1 MLFFLTIVV
10 YVAVMLG
17 VGIWKSRTTKTQ
29 DDFMVAGRTVS
40 TWFLVGTLV
49 CTWIGSGSLFG
60 GAGLAFREGIG
71 DLWMSAGAWVGIV
84 LVYFLAHRVRRI
96 AQYTVADIL
105 EKRYTPL
112 ARVLGTLTVIVA
124 YMAIAGYQFR
134 GAGRLLHL
142 VTEDVPGVPHI
153 SVETGRLLACVL
165 VIVFTLLAGMVSI
178 VSIDIF
184 NGGLMVLGVLIGLPL
199 ALAAVGGWDTVA
211 ATVPATHFAVFGQH
225 GPVWAF
231 GVFFPTFFLLLG
243 ESSMYQK
250 FFAAKDER
258 SARRAVL
265 GMVVG
270 VVVIETSLALLAV
283 VGAGKYWNVA
293 PFRGG
298 DGTLDVPVTET
309 IVLYIAR
316 HDLPVLAGCLLLGA
330 AMAIIFSTANTFLM
344 IPSTNLARDIY
355 QRFLHP
361 SATEKQVVLFQR
373 IMIVVVGL
381 TAYLL
386 ASQFTSILQMAFTAY
401 TMVGAGLTPALL
413 AAFLWKRVTAAGGT
427 ASIAAGMLVTTFIT
441 WRQEALTAWL
451 RSSWGFT
458 GDVTEYMIYPAVLA
472 SVFCLVVVSLLT
484 PPPPPEKWKPFVE
497 EPAPAR

>member
-1 MLFFLTIVV
+1 MLFFATIVI
-10 YVAVMLG
+10 YVAVLLG
-17 VGIWKSRTTKTQ
+17 VGVWKSRTTKTQ
-29 DDFMVAGRTVS
+29 EDFMVAGRRVS
-40 TWFLVGTLV
+40 TWFLVGTLI

-71 DLWMSAGAWVGIV
+71 DLWMSAGAWLGIV
-84 LVYFLAHRVRRI
+84 IVYFLAHRVRRI
-96 AQYTVADIL
+96 AQFTVADIL
-105 EKRYTPL
+105 ETRYTPL
-112 ARVLGTLTVIVA
+112 AQILGTLTVIVA

-134 GAGRLLHL
+134 GAGRLLNL
-142 VTEDVPGVPHI
+142 VTQDLPGGLPEI
-153 SVETGRLLACVL
+153 SVEQGRLISCAL

-184 NGGLMVLGVLIGLPL
+184 NGILMILGVLIALPL
-199 ALAAVGGWDTVA
+199 ALAAVGGWGQVA

-270 VVVIETSLALLAV
+270 VVIIETTLALLAV
-283 VGAGKYWNVA
+283 VGAGKYWNLA
-293 PFRGG
+293 PFRSP
-298 DGTLDVPVTET
+298 DGTLDTAVTET
-309 IVLYIAR
+309 IILYLAR

-330 AMAIIFSTANTFLM
+330 GMAIIFSTANTFLM
-344 IPSTNLARDIY
+344 IPSTNLTRDIY
-355 QRFLHP
+355 QRFWNP
-361 SATEKQVVLFQR
+361 GATEKQVVRFQR
-373 IMIVVVGL
+373 IMIVVVGV

-386 ASQFTSILQMAFTAY
+386 ATKFTTILQMAFTAY

-413 AAFLWKRVTAAGGT
+413 AAFLWKRVTPAGGT
-427 ASIAAGMLVTTFIT
+427 ASIAAGMLVTIAIT
-441 WRQEALTAWL
+441 WQQGALSAWL
-451 RSSWGFT
+451 TGRWGRPV
-458 GDVTEYMIYPAVLA
+458 DVTEYMIYPAVTASLA
-472 SVFCLVVVSLLT
+472 CLVVVSLLT
-484 PPPPPEKWKPFVE
+484 PPSPEERWKPFLQ
-497 EPAPAR
+497 

>member
-1 MLFFLTIVV
+1 MLFFATIVI
-10 YVAVMLG
+10 YVAVLLG
-17 VGIWKSRTTKTQ
+17 VGVWKSRTTKTQ

-40 TWFLVGTLV
+40 TWFLVGTLI

-84 LVYFLAHRVRRI
+84 IVYFLAHRVRRI

-112 ARVLGTLTVIVA
+112 ARILGTATVIVA

-134 GAGRLLHL
+134 GAGRLLNL
-142 VTEDVPGVPHI
+142 VTADLPGGLPQI
-153 SVETGRLLACVL
+153 SVEQGRLLSCAL

-184 NGGLMVLGVLIGLPL
+184 NGILMIVGVLLALPL
-199 ALAAVGGWDTVA
+199 ALSAVGGWGVVA
-211 ATVPATHFAVFGQH
+211 ATVPATHFALFGAH

-250 FFAAKDER
+250 FFAARDET

-270 VVVIETSLALLAV
+270 VVIIETTLALLAV
-283 VGAGKYWNVA
+283 VGAGKYWNLP
-293 PFRGG
+293 PFRGP
-298 DGTLDVPVTET
+298 DGSLDTAATET
-309 IVLYIAR
+309 IILFLAR

-330 AMAIIFSTANTFLM
+330 GMAIIFSTANTFLM
-344 IPSTNLARDIY
+344 IPATNLARDIY
-355 QRFLHP
+355 HLFLNP
-361 SATEKQVVLFQR
+361 AATETQVVRFQR
-373 IMIVVVGL
+373 IMIVVVGVL
-381 TAYLL
+381 AYLL
-386 ASQFTSILQMAFTAY
+386 ATKFTTILQMAFTAY

-413 AAFLWKRVTAAGGT
+413 AAFLWKRVTPAGGT
-427 ASIAAGMLVTTFIT
+427 SSIAAGMLVTVLIT
-441 WRQEALTAWL
+441 WKQDALSAWL
-451 RSSWGFT
+451 GGFWGHPV
-458 GDVTEYMIYPAVLA
+458 DVTEYMIYPAVIA
-472 SVFCLVVVSLLT
+472 SLLSLVVVSLLT
-484 PPPPPEKWKPFVE
+484 PPSPEERWKPFL
-497 EPAPAR
+497 

>member
-1 MLFFLTIVV
+1 MLFFATIVL
-10 YVAVMLG
+10 YVGVLLG
-17 VGIWKSRTTKTQ
+17 VGVWKSRTTKTQ
-29 DDFMVAGRTVS
+29 DDFMVAGRSVS
-40 TWFLVGTLV
+40 TWYLVGTLI

-84 LVYFLAHRVRRI
+84 IVYFLAHRVRRI

-112 ARVLGTLTVIVA
+112 ARILGTLTVIVA

-134 GAGRLLHL
+134 GAGRLINLATQDL
-142 VTEDVPGVPHI
+142 PGMPPI
-153 SVETGRLLACVL
+153 PVETGRLIACVA

-178 VSIDIF
+178 VAIDIF
-184 NGGLMVLGVLIGLPL
+184 NGILMLVGVLLALPL
-199 ALAAVGGWDTVA
+199 ALSAVGGWHQVV
-211 ATVPATHFAVFGQH
+211 ATVPPTHFAPFGQH

-270 VVVIETSLALLAV
+270 VVIIETSLALLAV
-283 VGAGKYWNVA
+283 IGAGKYWNVA
-293 PFRGG
+293 PFREANGS
-298 DGTLDVPVTET
+298 LDIATSET
-309 IVLYIAR
+309 IILYLAR

-330 AMAIIFSTANTFLM
+330 GMAIIFSTANTFLM

-355 QRFLHP
+355 QRFLKP
-361 SATEKQVVLFQR
+361 KASEAQVVLFQR
-373 IMIVVVGL
+373 AMIVVVGV

-386 ASQFTSILQMAFTAY
+386 ATRFTSILQMAFTAY

-413 AAFLWKRVTAAGGT
+413 AAFLWKRVTPAGGT
-427 ASIAAGMLVTTFIT
+427 ASIAAGMLVTTIVT
-441 WRQEALTAWL
+441 WQQQPLSEWLSARQGVAV
-451 RSSWGFT
+451 
-458 GDVTEYMIYPAVLA
+458 DVTEYMIYPAVAA
-472 SVFCLVVVSLLT
+472 SLLCLFVVSLLT
-484 PPPPPEKWKPFVE
+484 SPSPEERWKPFLQ
-497 EPAPAR
+497 